1 MLESGIEARLKE
13 RVKQIGGRCVKWIS
27 PGWSGV
33 PDRIVLMPEGRIVF
47 AELKQAGKK
56 ERPLQKRRQAQLR
69 EMGFTVYETVD
80 SYEKIEQIIEDLQR
94 EEVSK

>member
-1 MLESGIEARLKE
+1 MLESGIEARLKD

-47 AELKQAGKK
+47 VELKQAGKK
-56 ERPLQKRRQAQLR
+56 ERPLQQRRQAQLR

-94 EEVSK
+94 GE

>member
-1 MLESGIEARLKE
+1 MLESGIEARLKD

-33 PDRIVLMPEGRIVF
+33 PDRIVLMPGERIVF
-47 AELKQAGKK
+47 VELKQKGKK
-56 ERPLQKRRQAQLR
+56 ERPLQKRRQTQLR

-80 SYEKIEQIIEDLQR
+80 TYEKVEQIIEDLQR
-94 EEVSK
+94 GE